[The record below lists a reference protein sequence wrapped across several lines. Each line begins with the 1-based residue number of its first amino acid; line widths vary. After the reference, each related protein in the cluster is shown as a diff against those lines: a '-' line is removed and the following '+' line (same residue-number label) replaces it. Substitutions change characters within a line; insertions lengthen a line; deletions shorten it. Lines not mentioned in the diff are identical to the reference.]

1 MNTINTV
8 PNSALTTNT
17 SNSAQRQ
24 AILDLLTQNG
34 SMTTADFRNCGIF
47 TAPQRISELRKQG
60 VNIITERTTVVDYA
74 GVKHKGVARYTLVGG
89 AA

>member
-1 MNTINTV
+1 MSTANNM
-8 PNSALTTNT
+8 PNSAMTTNT

-24 AILDLLTQNG
+24 AIVDLLTQNG

-60 VNIITERTTVVDYA
+60 VNITTERTTVVDYA

-89 AA
+89 AV